1 MDITYSIVFAAGI
14 LSFLSPC
21 VLPLVPPYLC
31 YLTGISLSELLLN
44 EDKKIYNKT
53 LIFRSIFFVLGFS
66 LVFIVMGASASAIR
80 PLFNVRFE
88 FLNVGF
94 GFSQIAGFII
104 LLFGFHFMGLFNLS
118 FLNRN
123 FSYQKNFK
131 ITGFS
136 SSFLMGL
143 VFGFGWTPC
152 IGPVLAS
159 VLTLASVKES
169 LYEGALLL
177 SVYSLGLGIPFIL
190 SSLAINKLIK
200 KIKKYKRYIHL
211 VERMMGLILALT
223 GIGFIFGWVEQS
235 AYFLVENLTFLS
247 IFGL

>member
-1 MDITYSIVFAAGI
+1 M
-14 LSFLSPC
+14 
-21 VLPLVPPYLC
+21 
-31 YLTGISLSELLLN
+31 
-44 EDKKIYNKT
+44 
-53 LIFRSIFFVLGFS
+53 
-66 LVFIVMGASASAIR
+66 
-80 PLFNVRFE
+80 
-88 FLNVGF
+88 
-94 GFSQIAGFII
+94 
-104 LLFGFHFMGLFNLS
+104 LFGFHFMGLFNFS
-118 FLNRN
+118 FLNKN

-131 ITGFS
+131 ITGFF
-136 SSFLMGL
+136 SSFLMGF

-177 SVYSLGLGIPFIL
+177 SIYSLGLGIPFIL

-211 VERMMGLILALT
+211 VERMMGLILVLT

-235 AYFLVENLTFLS
+235 SYFLVENLTFLS

>member
-1 MDITYSIVFAAGI
+1 
-14 LSFLSPC
+14 
-21 VLPLVPPYLC
+21 
-31 YLTGISLSELLLN
+31 
-44 EDKKIYNKT
+44 
-53 LIFRSIFFVLGFS
+53 
-66 LVFIVMGASASAIR
+66 
-80 PLFNVRFE
+80 
-88 FLNVGF
+88 
-94 GFSQIAGFII
+94 
-104 LLFGFHFMGLFNLS
+104 
-118 FLNRN
+118 
-123 FSYQKNFK
+123 
-131 ITGFS
+131 
-136 SSFLMGL
+136 MGL

-169 LYEGALLL
+169 QYEGALLL
-177 SVYSLGLGIPFIL
+177 YVYSLGLGIPFII

-247 IFGL
+247 IFWM

>member
-1 MDITYSIVFAAGI
+1 
-14 LSFLSPC
+14 
-21 VLPLVPPYLC
+21 
-31 YLTGISLSELLLN
+31 
-44 EDKKIYNKT
+44 
-53 LIFRSIFFVLGFS
+53 
-66 LVFIVMGASASAIR
+66 
-80 PLFNVRFE
+80 
-88 FLNVGF
+88 
-94 GFSQIAGFII
+94 
-104 LLFGFHFMGLFNLS
+104 MGLFNLS

-177 SVYSLGLGIPFIL
+177 SVYSLGVGIPFIL

-247 IFGL
+247 IFGI